1 MKRLRPCD
9 KEERR
14 GSKSDNEP
22 VTLWLAFCWEV
33 EYGAPVL
40 LRGLFMHL
48 TKIIELDYCRY
59 LIFCPGHMLKWLQF
73 LQHPVY

>member
-40 LRGLFMHL
+40 L
-48 TKIIELDYCRY
+48 
-59 LIFCPGHMLKWLQF
+59 
-73 LQHPVY
+73 